1 MRADSYNTATTAP
14 TSRELLD
21 TAGHTSQS
29 KHFRIV
35 RRPLSKHTNFRYC
48 NHGNT
53 HLFIFWSFQYIQK
66 SINAY
71 FNSQESALW
80 DDKFIRIVLLDDKV
94 QGSEWSEKLR
104 REIICGSQKKVRVTE
119 IK

>member
-1 MRADSYNTATTAP
+1 MR
-14 TSRELLD
+14 
-21 TAGHTSQS
+21 
-29 KHFRIV
+29 I
-35 RRPLSKHTNFRYC
+35 
-48 NHGNT
+48 
-53 HLFIFWSFQYIQK
+53 
-66 SINAY
+66 

-104 REIICGSQKKVRVTE
+104 REIICGSQKKVRVIE